1 MDQEIIIEFS
11 RVSFSFGQGP
21 PLFQDVS
28 LKVPAGSFCLIQGPS
43 GSGKSTL
50 LRMFN
55 RLEEPSAGQI
65 FFKGH
70 PLLSFHPP
78 RLRRSILFIQQT
90 PTVFDGTIRDNLLR
104 PFTFKNNR
112 DLVRPGEAQLNKI
125 LEDFLMEGLDLDDHA
140 QTLSGGQLQRLCFI
154 RGLLL
159 EPEVLLLDEPTS
171 ALDHESA
178 EIVESVTRR
187 LIRESGLTVVLV
199 SHKKVDF
206 QDLAPTVFE
215 VTGGRVTGLQ

>member
-1 MDQEIIIEFS
+1 MDQETIIEFS

-21 PLFQDVS
+21 SLFQDVS
-28 LKVPAGSFCLIQGPS
+28 LKVLSGSFCLIQGPS

-50 LRMFN
+50 LRLIN

-65 FFKGH
+65 FFKDR
-70 PLLSFHPP
+70 PLISFHPP

-90 PTVFDGTIRDNLLR
+90 PTVFDGTVRDNLLL

-112 DLVRPGEAQLNKI
+112 DLVRPGEAELKKL
-125 LEDFLMEGLDLDDHA
+125 LEDFLLQGLSLDDHA

-159 EPEVLLLDEPTS
+159 QPEVLLLDEPTS
-171 ALDHESA
+171 ALDSESA

-187 LIRESGLTVVLV
+187 LIIESGLTVILV

-206 QDLAPTVFE
+206 QDLAPMVFE
-215 VTGGRVTGLQ
+215 VTAGRVAGLQ